1 MLAAQPMTPDRDAP
15 PLALDDAPRDGT
27 AIRATHWRKGE
38 FVVRFDA
45 QASRTASHG
54 IWRGHGGS
62 YDESDFDSWRMEAG
76 D

>member
-1 MLAAQPMTPDRDAP
+1 MHTTETTTAP
-15 PLALDDAPRDGT
+15 PPTIWPLADAPRDGT

-45 QASRTASHG
+45 QASRLAKAN
-54 IWRGHGGS
+54 IWRGHGGA
-62 YDESDFDSWRMEAG
+62 YDESDFDSWRAEAA